1 MTRGGPRPGAGRP
14 RGATTRLPAA
24 EIAARLGELRGEGET
39 WADVARR
46 IGVKGSAVRRAVAEG
61 LGAATLTRWLR
72 PRE

>member
-1 MTRGGPRPGAGRP
+1 MTRGGSRPGAGRP

-24 EIAARLGELRGEGET
+24 EVATRLAHLLGDDET
-39 WADVARR
+39 WEDVARKL
-46 IGVKGSAVRRAVAEG
+46 GVHGSAVRRAVAEG